1 MSNLYS
7 NRFAEA
13 PTDVKIGRSRFNR
26 TQTTKTSFDA
36 GKVIPFYVDEVLPGD
51 TFDIQTS
58 IVARMS
64 TLLKPVMDD
73 CYLDYYY
80 FFVPTRLVWDHWKE
94 FCGENTSTYWTQPTE
109 YSIPQLKSTGY
120 INNAPGEPYAHLPVL
135 NSVWDYFGL
144 PTTTSAKDFNNKLE
158 TSVSALP
165 FRAYAKIWNDWFR
178 DENTMTPISINT
190 GDSDDFLPN
199 LTWATDNRWTY
210 SPDYVTDSSVG
221 GVCAPVGKFHDY
233 FTSCLPSPQKGD
245 PVSLPLGEYAPVTTL
260 GPSNYGLSTDGLKF
274 QGVGEGGLSAG
285 GKYVPVGLGKTT
297 TPFGDKPVEGILL
310 GNKVEES
317 PSTSGGM
324 TELVPTNLNADLSQA
339 TSATINQLREA
350 FAIQRLLERDARG
363 GTRYREI
370 LRAHY
375 GTVSPDATLQ
385 VSEYLGGKRVRVNVQ
400 SVAQTS
406 ASTAES
412 PQAALAAYS
421 VTSDGGHDFTK
432 SFTEHGYVIGVLTV
446 RTAQTYQQGIN
457 RMFSRRRRFDYY
469 YPALAN
475 LGEQAVLE
483 KELFAFTNGIDSHDI
498 KPDDVFGFQ
507 ERWAEYRYL
516 PNKVTGQMRS
526 GKPALGLNGSLD
538 SWHYANFFTSAPV
551 LNSSFIM
558 ETDQNIDRTLAVT
571 SKLANQFIA
580 DIQVSNT
587 STRPMPLYSIPGLID
602 HN

>member
-1 MSNLYS
+1 MSNLYA

-13 PTDVKIGRSRFNR
+13 PIDVKIGRSRFNR

-109 YSIPQLKSTGY
+109 YSIPQLVASGSPNNSGTSTM
-120 INNAPGEPYAHLPVL
+120 PVL

-144 PTTTSAKDFNNKLE
+144 PTTLPSNDTKHSFNM
-158 TSVSALP
+158 SVNALP

-190 GDSDDFLPN
+190 GDTTDSLPILTKSDSSWVYN
-199 LTWATDNRWTY
+199 
-210 SPDYVTDSSVG
+210 PDYVSDSSVG

-245 PVSLPLGEYAPVTTL
+245 PVSLPLGEYAPVVT
-260 GPSNYGLSTDGLKF
+260 GAQHYGLNNGGISFESLT
-274 QGVGEGGLSAG
+274 EGKPFSPGGMYSSLSL
-285 GKYVPVGLGKTT
+285 GKYTFPSSTEPVTGT
-297 TPFGDKPVEGILL
+297 LL
-310 GNKVEES
+310 ADLAHQGQA
-317 PSTSGGM
+317 STAD
-324 TELVPTNLNADLSQA
+324 TEIAPTNLNADLSQA
-339 TSATINQLREA
+339 TAATINQLREA

-375 GTVSPDATLQ
+375 GTVSPDSTLQ

-406 ASTAES
+406 ASTSES
-412 PQAALAAYS
+412 PQAGLAAYS

-457 RMFSRRRRFDYY
+457 RMFSRRRRFDFY

-483 KELFAFTNGIDSHDI
+483 KEIYAFSGDSSI
-498 KPDDVFGFQ
+498 RPDDVFGFQ

-526 GKPALGLNGSLD
+526 GKPAVGLNGSLD
-538 SWHYANFFTSAPV
+538 SWHYANFFTEAPV
-551 LNSSFIM
+551 LNSSFIK
-558 ETDQNIDRTLAVT
+558 ETDKNIDRTLAVT
-571 SKLANQFIA
+571 SQLANQFIA

>member
-1 MSNLYS
+1 MSNLYA

-94 FCGENTSTYWTQPTE
+94 FCGENTTTYWTQPTE
-109 YSIPQLKSTGY
+109 YSIPQLTANGFVP
-120 INNAPGEPYAHLPVL
+120 NLPGDETATVPVL

-144 PTTTSAKDFNNKLE
+144 PTTVPADNSKLKFDM
-158 TSVSALP
+158 SVNALP

-190 GDSDDFLPN
+190 GDSDDHLPT
-199 LTWATDNRWTY
+199 LRKYTGDAWHY
-210 SPDYVTDSSVG
+210 EPDYVTDSSVG

-260 GPSNYGLSTDGLKF
+260 GPHNYGLSTNGLMF
-274 QGVGEGGLSAG
+274 QGATEGGLSAG
-285 GKYVPVGLGKTT
+285 NRYFPVGIGKTT
-297 TPFGDKPVEGILL
+297 TPIGGDPVEGILL
-310 GNKVEES
+310 GNKVEEGQ
-317 PSTSGGM
+317 STSSGF

-339 TSATINQLREA
+339 TAATINQLREA

-375 GTVSPDATLQ
+375 GTVSPDSTLQ

-406 ASTAES
+406 ASTTES
-412 PQAALAAYS
+412 PQAGLAAYS

-457 RMFSRRRRFDYY
+457 RMFSRRRRFDFY

-483 KELFAFTNGIDSHDI
+483 KEIFAFTNGTDHTDI

-526 GKPALGLNGSLD
+526 GKPAVGLNGSLD
-538 SWHYANFFTSAPV
+538 SWHYANFFTDAPV
-551 LNSSFIM
+551 LNSSFIK
-558 ETDQNIDRTLAVT
+558 ETEMNIDRTLAVT
-571 SKLANQFIA
+571 SQLANQFIA

>member
-1 MSNLYS
+1 MANLFP

-13 PTDVKIGRSRFNR
+13 PIDVKIGRSRFNR

-80 FFVPTRLVWDHWKE
+80 FFVPTRLVWEHWQE

-109 YSIPQLKSTGY
+109 YSIPQLVASGSPNNTGISTM
-120 INNAPGEPYAHLPVL
+120 PVL

-144 PTTTSAKDFNNKLE
+144 PTTLPANDTKHSFNM
-158 TSVSALP
+158 SVNALP

-190 GDSDDFLPN
+190 GDTSDTLPQ
-199 LTWATDNRWTY
+199 LVKSDSSWVYT
-210 SPDYVTDSSVG
+210 PDYVTDSSVG

-245 PVSLPLGEYAPVTTL
+245 PVSLPLGEYAPVVT
-260 GPSNYGLSTDGLKF
+260 GPSHFGLSSE
-274 QGVGEGGLSAG
+274 GVRFSGITGGGLISSA
-285 GKYVPVGLGKTT
+285 YTPIGLYDIRSVSSGN
-297 TPFGDKPVEGILL
+297 PVEGTLVGDISQVTPNL
-310 GNKVEES
+310 
-317 PSTSGGM
+317 PTT
-324 TELVPTNLNADLSQA
+324 TELVPTNLNADLSEA
-339 TSATINQLREA
+339 TAATINQLREA

-406 ASTAES
+406 ASTTDS
-412 PQAALAAYS
+412 PQAGLAAYS

-457 RMFSRRRRFDYY
+457 RMFSRQRRFDFY

-483 KELFAFTNGIDSHDI
+483 KEIYAFTNVSDSNAV

-526 GKPALGLNGSLD
+526 GKPAVGLSGSLD
-538 SWHYANFFTSAPV
+538 SWHYANFFTEAPV
-551 LNSSFIM
+551 LNSSFIK
-558 ETDQNIDRTLAVT
+558 ETDKNIDRTLAVT
-571 SKLANQFIA
+571 SQLANQFIA